1 MRAVIQRVSSASV
14 STSGKIIGSIAKG
27 IVILLGIAQGDSEK
41 QSDILSEKCSTL
53 RIFEDENGKLNLSL
67 KDIEG
72 EALVI
77 SQFTLYADT
86 SKGRRPSFTEA
97 ASYSEAKELYEQ
109 FVNALRKENIHTEV
123 GRFGSKMV
131 VSIQNDGPVT
141 IILEV

>member
-14 STSGKIIGSIAKG
+14 STSGKIIGSIEKG